1 MTILEA
7 LKQYVDAEGVS
18 EKTFQAIAKIS
29 EVKTYEAGGI
39 VHREDETSAS
49 LNIVLSGQV
58 DVQYLLESG
67 KRQTVDTLLA
77 GDFLVWSA
85 IVKPYKTSSIAIC
98 RAQADVL
105 AIEASAL
112 RDLFEKEPLLGYRMT
127 SQIARVIR
135 RRLQAARQQIADLD

>member
-7 LKQYVDAEGVS
+7 LKQYVDAEGVG

-29 EVKTYEAGGI
+29 EVKTYEAGDI
-39 VHREDETSAS
+39 VHREDETSAN

-67 KRQTVDTLLA
+67 KRQTVDSLLA
-77 GDFLVWSA
+77 GDFLSWSA
-85 IVKPYKTSSIAIC
+85 IVKPYTTSSIAIC
-98 RAQADVL
+98 RAKADVL
-105 AIEASAL
+105 AVEASAL

-135 RRLQAARQQIADLD
+135 RRLQAARRQIADLD